1 MSKRK
6 FSIVLLFS
14 VIFLF
19 FSHFS
24 IFSQDTTRLSD
35 LINLALANNYQI
47 RIIKNEQFKSQNNNT
62 IGNAGFL
69 PTLDA
74 NLGQNYDVINSS
86 QELYSGDVRSNP
98 NANNNTT
105 NAGINLNWTIFDGFQ
120 MFAQKSKFSE
130 LEQLG
135 AVNTRYYI
143 EQTVSDLAKSYYQL
157 INEINKLGTYNL
169 SKSISRDRYFLEEKK
184 MELGSSNMF
193 QLQLAQLD
201 YLNDSAIVIQ
211 QTNLINQLQVQLNQI
226 INRNIDSQIIPE
238 NSILLKDLMQYNVL
252 RDSAL
257 KYNSNLNISQ
267 IQELIASSNIRIQ
280 ESRFYPEISIG
291 GGYSFLNQNNSS
303 GLLKTN
309 KTYGFNYGL
318 NIRFNLFNGTKDRI
332 QLQNLKIDQQN
343 TQLKTQETQQTIEA
357 GLYNNYITYQSMMQQ
372 YQLQE
377 ENIRIAQNNMDLAQ
391 LQYELGEING
401 FDFRQTQ
408 LTFIQ
413 AQTQLLD
420 LRYILKTL
428 EINILQISGTLMNNV
443 L

>member
-1 MSKRK
+1 MSKKK
-6 FSIVLLFS
+6 FSIVFLFS

-19 FSHFS
+19 FNHFS

-47 RIIKNEQFKSQNNNT
+47 RIIKNEQLKSQNNNS

-74 NLGQNYDVINSS
+74 NFSQDYDQINST
-86 QELYSGDVRSNP
+86 QELYSGDTRSNP
-98 NANNNTT
+98 NANNNST

-143 EQTVSDLAKSYYQL
+143 EQTVSDLAKAYYQL
-157 INEINKLGTYNL
+157 INEINKLATYNL
-169 SKSISRDRYFLEEKK
+169 SKSISFDRYQLEQKK
-184 MELGSSNMF
+184 MELGSSSLF
-193 QLQLAQLD
+193 QMQLAQLD
-201 YLNDSAIVIQ
+201 YLNDSATVIQ
-211 QTNLINQLQVQLNQI
+211 QSNLINQLQVQLNQI
-226 INRNIDSQIIPE
+226 INRNIQSKIVPDSFI
-238 NSILLKDLMQYNVL
+238 NLHDLQQYNSL
-252 RDSAL
+252 QDSAL
-257 KYNSNLNISQ
+257 KHNANLNISQ

-280 ESRFYPEISIG
+280 ESRFYPEISVG
-291 GGYSFLNQNNSS
+291 GGYTFLNQNNSS

-343 TQLKTQETQQTIEA
+343 AQLQTQQTQQTIEA
-357 GLYNNYITYQSMMQQ
+357 GLYNNYITYQSFLQE

-377 ENIRIAQNNMDLAQ
+377 DKISIAQNNMDIAQ
-391 LQYELGEING
+391 RQYELGEING

>member
-1 MSKRK
+1 MSKKK
-6 FSIVLLFS
+6 FSIVFLFS

-19 FSHFS
+19 FNHFS

-47 RIIKNEQFKSQNNNT
+47 RIIKNEQLKSQNNNT

-74 NLGQNYDVINSS
+74 NFSQDYDQINST
-86 QELYSGDVRSNP
+86 QELYSGDPRSNP
-98 NANNNTT
+98 NAKNNST

-143 EQTVSDLAKSYYQL
+143 EQTVADLSKAYYQL
-157 INEINKLGTYNL
+157 INEINKLATFNL
-169 SKSISRDRYFLEEKK
+169 SKSISFDRYQLEQKK
-184 MELGSSNMF
+184 LELGSSSLF

-201 YLNDSAIVIQ
+201 YLNDSATVIQ
-211 QTNLINQLQVQLNQI
+211 QSNLINQLQVQLNQI
-226 INRNIDSQIIPE
+226 INRNIQSKIIPDSFI
-238 NSILLKDLMQYNVL
+238 NLNDLQQYSSL
-252 RDSAL
+252 QDSAL
-257 KYNSNLNISQ
+257 KHNANLNLSQ
-267 IQELIASSNIRIQ
+267 IQELIAVNDIRIQ
-280 ESRFYPEISIG
+280 ESRFYPEISLV

-343 TQLKTQETQQTIEA
+343 AQLQTQQTQQTIEA
-357 GLYNNYITYQSMMQQ
+357 GLYNNYITYQSFLQE

-377 ENIRIAQNNMDLAQ
+377 DKIAIAQNNMDIAQ
-391 LQYELGEING
+391 RQYELGEING